1 MPEKPANLIYG
12 VDDKPP
18 TRISILM
25 ALQHVFVASA
35 SLALPVALV
44 QAIGG
49 TFAQVQATLCFS
61 MVAAGIG
68 TILQALNRGPVGSGY
83 LVPNICGPSY
93 FSVCL
98 RAAWLGGLP
107 LMRGMIMI
115 GGAFEALFSRVV
127 HKLKFLFP
135 TEITGFVVLMVAIS
149 VVPLASSK
157 FLGVEYDGDP
167 INSRNVLVAALTLGT
182 MAGINVWGK
191 GKLKLYCVIIGI
203 IVGYVL
209 SFASGLLTSV
219 HIEQVASA
227 PWLGLPGA
235 GTEFLGFA
243 FEWSLVVP
251 FLIVSLCGSLK
262 SFGNLVTA
270 QKINDS
276 RWKAPDLRNIGRGLL
291 ADSISVMSAGL
302 LGGVATDTSA
312 SNVGL
317 SSSTLTTSRVVAYY
331 TGAIFICLA
340 FMPKLTAGL
349 CIMPSAM
356 MGAMLIFVL
365 SFMVMSGIQII
376 IASNPGPKQIFVIG
390 IAFIFALSVD
400 ILPNLYTGIPSWLR
414 PLFTSSLTVATV
426 LAIVLNQILNIG
438 SIRKKS

>member
-1 MPEKPANLIYG
+1 
-12 VDDKPP
+12 
-18 TRISILM
+18 
-25 ALQHVFVASA
+25 
-35 SLALPVALV
+35 
-44 QAIGG
+44 
-49 TFAQVQATLCFS
+49 
-61 MVAAGIG
+61 
-68 TILQALNRGPVGSGY
+68 
-83 LVPNICGPSY
+83 
-93 FSVCL
+93 
-98 RAAWLGGLP
+98 
-107 LMRGMIMI
+107 MRGMIMI

-276 RWKAPDLRNIGRGLL
+276 RWKEPDLRNIGRGLL

-400 ILPNLYTGIPSWLR
+400 ILPTLYASIPSWLR